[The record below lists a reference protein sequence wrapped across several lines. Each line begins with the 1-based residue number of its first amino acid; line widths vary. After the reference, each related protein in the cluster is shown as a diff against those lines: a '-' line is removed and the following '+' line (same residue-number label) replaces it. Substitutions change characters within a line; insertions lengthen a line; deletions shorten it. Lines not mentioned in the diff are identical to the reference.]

1 MTAFVRAYL
10 VTILKAL
17 VLSSL
22 IVAEYWFLEL
32 GFCAII
38 CGMWKIKSICF
49 VLIQDFFRSNIEN
62 RNRKSILPRTLG
74 LCTLRCLIGDHNLH
88 HHKSKEPNR
97 WSSANLPQRVP
108 NLKKN
113 KNKIE
118 YNLSQNLFFWSRVKS
133 L

>member
-38 CGMWKIKSICF
+38 CGM
-49 VLIQDFFRSNIEN
+49 
-62 RNRKSILPRTLG
+62 
-74 LCTLRCLIGDHNLH
+74 
-88 HHKSKEPNR
+88 
-97 WSSANLPQRVP
+97 
-108 NLKKN
+108 
-113 KNKIE
+113 
-118 YNLSQNLFFWSRVKS
+118 YVKVYVDQQA
-133 L
+133 LY